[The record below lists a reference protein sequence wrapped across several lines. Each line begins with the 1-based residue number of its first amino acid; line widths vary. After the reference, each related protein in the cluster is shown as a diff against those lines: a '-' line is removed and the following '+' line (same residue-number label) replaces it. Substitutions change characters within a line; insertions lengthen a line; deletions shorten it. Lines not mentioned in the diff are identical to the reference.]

1 MKRKVEYF
9 VAPKD
14 LHNEALITLFLPE
27 AREYHSKVGGSLTKH
42 TSMFFTKQD
51 IEYLKN
57 VYTDPS
63 YINNLV
69 CVFVHTKDFEDDY
82 CLDLNVEKDIKA
94 VQAVLE
100 GDCESIELRFVHF
113 IEEE

>member
-1 MKRKVEYF
+1 MKTKVEYF

-14 LHNEALITLFLPE
+14 SRNESLTTLFLFE

-51 IEYLKN
+51 IEYLKK

-63 YINNLV
+63 CINDLV
-69 CVFVHTKDFEDDY
+69 YVFIHTKDFEDDY
-82 CLDLNVEKDIKA
+82 CLDFNVERDVKA

-100 GDCESIELRFVHF
+100 GDCESVELRFVHF